1 MSWAQCSCEWR
12 VCPLEGSIQ
21 LNHQFVLRAYERT
34 TKCGVVRAVCEQ
46 LPFLFPPALIFAI
59 RRGLS
64 VTVGIYNVFALV
76 RATDFYQ

>member
-1 MSWAQCSCEWR
+1 M
-12 VCPLEGSIQ
+12 
-21 LNHQFVLRAYERT
+21 FRAYERT